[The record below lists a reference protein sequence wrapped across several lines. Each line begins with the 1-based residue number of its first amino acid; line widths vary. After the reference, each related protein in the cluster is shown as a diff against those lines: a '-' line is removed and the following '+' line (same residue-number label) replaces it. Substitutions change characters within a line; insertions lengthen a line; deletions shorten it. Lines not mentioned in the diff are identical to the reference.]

1 MKLLDDLK
9 AIDEC
14 LSRVEM
20 MEHEGFYFL
29 HLYGVHHPHLLGKKL
44 KELGY
49 RYISYHPCECFDR
62 SKLRPK
68 MKSKGAQD
76 QRFLHL
82 KNHKRG
88 EPRVPSHPGPKKGY
102 YK

>member
-9 AIDEC
+9 ALDEC
-14 LSRVEM
+14 LVSVAMRED
-20 MEHEGFYFL
+20 GFL
-29 HLYGVHHPHLLGKKL
+29 EVVGVHHPYAINKKL
-44 KELGY
+44 RELGY
-49 RYISYHPCECFDR
+49 HRIATKPCGCADEVR
-62 SKLRPK
+62 ATKARK
-68 MKSKGAQD
+68 MKSKGAQE

-102 YK
+102 YE